1 MYFGIFMTL
10 WKVVLKLSPV
20 VTYIGLLNFAM
31 HRTHLLQM
39 GWVRLR
45 LSLAKG
51 RWYQELIIIPNY
63 LSSCL
68 PLQSL
73 KILSLCLIPG
83 LVWPHLV
90 QLTKA
95 ELLLKCH
102 SHSTWKQTRS
112 LECRL
117 SCISHTTSSTQCFAS
132 WSNITKYVRLWRL
145 AVFRLIRESLYQTE
159 YLTLI
164 LWRIP

>member
-1 MYFGIFMTL
+1 M
-10 WKVVLKLSPV
+10 SPV
-20 VTYIGLLNFAM
+20 VTYICLLNFAM

-45 LSLAKG
+45 HSLAKG

-68 PLQSL
+68 PVQSL
-73 KILSLCLIPG
+73 EILSLCLFPG

-95 ELLLKCH
+95 ELLYSSATATPRENNQDH
-102 SHSTWKQTRS
+102 
-112 LECRL
+112 L
-117 SCISHTTSSTQCFAS
+117 SAGWVAIRTKLCPFKLWFLVKHHKIRTTLAPGCLQIDKGIIIS
-132 WSNITKYVRLWRL
+132 K
-145 AVFRLIRESLYQTE
+145 
-159 YLTLI
+159 
-164 LWRIP
+164 